1 MKNKYI
7 REEHVQKAKELLS
20 KMTLRE
26 KIGQLNLKDYY
37 AESDADAIKC
47 GDLGNIF
54 FVTGVELT
62 NKLQKMAVEES
73 RLGIPMLFGFD
84 IIHGHRT
91 TFPIPIATAASWDL
105 DLIESCE
112 RVAAEESYSQGINWI
127 YAPMVDL
134 CLSLIHI

>member
-1 MKNKYI
+1 M
-7 REEHVQKAKELLS
+7 
-20 KMTLRE
+20 
-26 KIGQLNLKDYY
+26 LNPT
-37 AESDADAIKC
+37 ADAIKC

-62 NKLQKMAVEES
+62 NKLQKMAVEET

-105 DLIESCE
+105 DLIESANAWRQRNPIP
-112 RVAAEESYSQGINWI
+112 RVSTGFMRPW
-127 YAPMVDL
+127 
-134 CLSLIHI
+134 